1 MPNWQYMHTG
11 THANIVGSADVSLSI
26 TPSSP
31 FTVTISFLKAQN
43 DTYYQAGLT
52 ISKFHFAFVPGIYIH
67 YNLT

>member
-11 THANIVGSADVSLSI
+11 THHNIVGNVDIALTI

-31 FTVTISFLKAQN
+31 FIVTIPFLKVQN
-43 DTYYQAGLT
+43 DTIYQAGLT
-52 ISKFHFAFVPGIYIH
+52 ISKFHFAYVPGIYMH